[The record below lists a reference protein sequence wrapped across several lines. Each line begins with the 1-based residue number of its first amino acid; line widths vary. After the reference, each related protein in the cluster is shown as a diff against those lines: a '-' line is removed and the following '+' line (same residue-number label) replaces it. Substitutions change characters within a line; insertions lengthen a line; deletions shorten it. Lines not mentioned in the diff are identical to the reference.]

1 MRDRVL
7 RRRHRN
13 GSLIT
18 VKLSRKTVTVEGT
31 KNGIDIAAIKLKRER
46 GWRERFQVIV
56 DDMSRGFDQAESMRL
71 IEAERTVKI
80 NETTIQARIP
90 SAASC

>member
-1 MRDRVL
+1 MLDNEGRSLELGDDDMRDRVL

-71 IEAERTVKI
+71 IEAERTVK
-80 NETTIQARIP
+80 N
-90 SAASC
+90 